1 MTETSL
7 SSLQILVLDEADR
20 MLEEN
25 FEEQMREIIKQ
36 CATTR
41 QTMLFSA
48 TMTSQVRELAIMSL
62 KDPVKVI
69 AFPLQISLTQ
79 LYAC

>member
-1 MTETSL
+1 MNFIL
-7 SSLQILVLDEADR
+7 FFLQILVLDEADR

-69 AFPLQISLTQ
+69 ASPLQDIGTQ
-79 LYAC
+79 LYT